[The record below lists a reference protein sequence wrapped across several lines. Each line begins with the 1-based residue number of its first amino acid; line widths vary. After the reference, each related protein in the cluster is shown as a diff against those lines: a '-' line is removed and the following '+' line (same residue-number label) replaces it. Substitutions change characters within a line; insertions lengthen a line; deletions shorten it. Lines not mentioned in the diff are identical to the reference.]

1 MHPSIKHLLLHRG
14 RAIIYGHFIM
24 YQFFN
29 SQKVVKALSGTW
41 TLGSKAYV
49 LVHSFSPP
57 SNLTFHVTPIFIPVT
72 HLYVTFV
79 YHMSCKL
86 SFNICTACYRDIDV
100 LFLMD
105 SSGSIGASN
114 YAIMKDFVADVLVTF
129 NVTQNSRIGIITFDS
144 IPTTIVPLAT
154 VSDVNDLATTVRGIS
169 YSGGGTRTDL
179 ALNVTLN
186 ALTNKDNIRIGI
198 LLTDGQSNRPELTLI
213 AAAAVHAAGIK
224 MYTFGIGN
232 TNPAELEAIASEPH
246 ADYSFYISSFN
257 RSSFNELL
265 LLLARQTCTS
275 ELLDGDVSNFNNI
288 HNTTYL
294 MCDHSI
300 RLVKIMYYSTV

>member
-1 MHPSIKHLLLHRG
+1 
-14 RAIIYGHFIM
+14 
-24 YQFFN
+24 
-29 SQKVVKALSGTW
+29 
-41 TLGSKAYV
+41 
-49 LVHSFSPP
+49 
-57 SNLTFHVTPIFIPVT
+57 
-72 HLYVTFV
+72 
-79 YHMSCKL
+79 
-86 SFNICTACYRDIDV
+86 
-100 LFLMD
+100 MD

-129 NVTQNSRIGIITFDS
+129 NVTQNSRIGIITFTD

-169 YSGGGTRTDL
+169 YPSGSTYTDL
-179 ALNVTLN
+179 ALNAVLN
-186 ALTNKDNIRIGI
+186 VLTDKDNIRIGI
-198 LLTDGQSNRPELTLI
+198 LLTDGQSNRPNFTLI

>member
-1 MHPSIKHLLLHRG
+1 ML
-14 RAIIYGHFIM
+14 YT
-24 YQFFN
+24 
-29 SQKVVKALSGTW
+29 KVHTCNYRSLCD
-41 TLGSKAYV
+41 
-49 LVHSFSPP
+49 
-57 SNLTFHVTPIFIPVT
+57 IC
-72 HLYVTFV
+72 
-79 YHMSCKL
+79 ML
-86 SFNICTACYRDIDV
+86 SFDMDTACYRDIDV

-105 SSGSIGASN
+105 SSGSIGSSN

-144 IPTTIVPLAT
+144 FPTTIVPLSP
-154 VSDVNDLATTVRGIS
+154 VSDANGLATTVRGIS

-179 ALNVTLN
+179 ALNATLDV
-186 ALTNKDNIRIGI
+186 LTDENNIRIGI
-198 LLTDGQSNRPELTLI
+198 LLTDGQSNRPNLTLI
-213 AAAAVHAAGIK
+213 AAAAVHAAGIE

-275 ELLDGDVSNFNNI
+275 ESLDGAIRHCNSIQHPYIFN
-288 HNTTYL
+288 
-294 MCDHSI
+294 
-300 RLVKIMYYSTV
+300 V

>member
-1 MHPSIKHLLLHRG
+1 MD
-14 RAIIYGHFIM
+14 
-24 YQFFN
+24 
-29 SQKVVKALSGTW
+29 
-41 TLGSKAYV
+41 
-49 LVHSFSPP
+49 
-57 SNLTFHVTPIFIPVT
+57 
-72 HLYVTFV
+72 
-79 YHMSCKL
+79 
-86 SFNICTACYRDIDV
+86 TACYRDIDV

-144 IPTTIVPLAT
+144 FPTTIVPLST
-154 VSDVNDLATTVRGIS
+154 VSDVNGLATTVRRIS

-179 ALNVTLN
+179 ALNATLD
-186 ALTNKDNIRIGI
+186 ALTDEANIRIGI
-198 LLTDGQSNRPELTLI
+198 LLTDGQSNRPNLTLI
-213 AAAAVHAAGIK
+213 AAAAVHAAKIK

-246 ADYSFYISSFN
+246 ADYSFYISRFN

-275 ELLDGDVSNFNNI
+275 ESLDGAIRNCNSI
-288 HNTTYL
+288 Q
-294 MCDHSI
+294 HSFFLL
-300 RLVKIMYYSTV
+300 RIMYYSTIYIIMHIGALGCKKLVHAIDLPARLG